1 MAILINAKRI
11 NLRTL
16 RESDAESLLRFVRDP
31 DNGRYLLIPWP
42 YKLSDAQVF
51 IHNSRKWARRK
62 SPTDIGC
69 GIVLKETGEV
79 IGGIGM
85 HKIDRKM
92 KNAEVGCW
100 IGKPFRGTGLMVE
113 AMKAMLGYAFGELK
127 LKRVY
132 AHIFVENVA
141 SRKMVE
147 KCGFVREGRLRAS
160 HLHHRHYRDS
170 YLYGILREDF
180 SRRSGSTQ
188 AFARQEPDI

>member
-1 MAILINAKRI
+1 MPLLIKAKRV

-16 RESDAESLLRFVRDP
+16 RHSDAESLCRYIRDP
-31 DNGRYLLIPWP
+31 ENGRWLLIPWP
-42 YKLSDAQVF
+42 YQLSDAHVF
-51 IHNSRKWARRK
+51 IKNSRKWAHQK
-62 SPTDIGC
+62 SPTNIGC

-85 HKIDRKM
+85 HKIDRRM
-92 KNAEVGCW
+92 KNAEIGCW
-100 IGKPFRGTGLMVE
+100 IGKPYRGTGLMVE
-113 AMKAMLGYAFGELK
+113 AMKAMLKYAFDELK

-160 HLHHRHYRDS
+160 HLHHRHWRDS
-170 YLYGILREDF
+170 YLYSILKEDF
-180 SRRSGSTQ
+180 RIRRS
-188 AFARQEPDI
+188 E